1 MAGPLAGIK
10 VLDFTTLLPGPF
22 GTMLLA
28 DLGCDVLRVEAPN
41 RVDTM
46 RFVPPFDGDQS
57 AAHMAINRGKRSLAL
72 DLKKPGAA
80 DVVKRLVRT
89 YDVVVEQFRPGVM
102 DRLGVGYEALRAVN
116 PRVIYCAI
124 TGYGQTG
131 PYKDRAGHDNNY
143 LSIAGVSSFCGRKAE
158 GPVVQGVQIADVGGG
173 SLGAVAG
180 VLAAYIH
187 REKTGEGQ
195 FVDVSMTDWA
205 MCWITHHA
213 GTWLVGGE
221 NPEREEMSL
230 NGGLY
235 YDYYETK
242 DGRHI
247 SVGSLEPQF
256 WRQFCEAI
264 GRPDFEPRGHVFGEE
279 QQILKKEIR
288 EIMRGKTFAEWAAIF
303 AELDACVEPV
313 LTVSEAAA
321 HPQNVARGMIAEVPK
336 LSGGTQ
342 KQVGTPFKFSA
353 TKPELKFA
361 GVQVGLHTDDV
372 LKETGYSAAEIEGLR
387 AAGVF
392 GS

>member
-1 MAGPLAGIK
+1 
-10 VLDFTTLLPGPF
+10 
-22 GTMLLA
+22 
-28 DLGCDVLRVEAPN
+28 
-41 RVDTM
+41 
-46 RFVPPFDGDQS
+46 
-57 AAHMAINRGKRSLAL
+57 
-72 DLKKPGAA
+72 
-80 DVVKRLVRT
+80 
-89 YDVVVEQFRPGVM
+89 
-102 DRLGVGYEALRAVN
+102 
-116 PRVIYCAI
+116 
-124 TGYGQTG
+124 
-131 PYKDRAGHDNNY
+131 
-143 LSIAGVSSFCGRKAE
+143 
-158 GPVVQGVQIADVGGG
+158 G

-180 VLAAYIH
+180 ILAAYIH

-235 YDYYETK
+235 YNYYETQ

-256 WRQFCEAI
+256 WRQFCAAI

-288 EIMRGKTFAEWAAIF
+288 EIVRGKTFAEWTEIF
-303 AELDACVEPV
+303 AKLDACVEPV

-321 HPQNVARGMIAEVPK
+321 HPQNVAREMIAEVPK

-361 GVQVGLHTDDV
+361 GVQVGLHTDEV
-372 LKETGYSAAEIEGLR
+372 LKESGYSAAEIEGLR